1 VDPEAFEKRK
11 DGGPM
16 HVLMINGSPHK
27 KGCTYTALSEVAGQL
42 ESEGIQTNIFHIGSK
57 PIRPCIGCGGC
68 FESGYCVYKTDA
80 VNTCIDLAREADG
93 IVVGSP
99 VYFAGPNGALCCFLD
114 RMFFAKGDRYAYK
127 PAAAIVCLRRGGASA
142 SFDRLNKYFTIS
154 NMPVVSS
161 QYWNAVHGMTPDELR
176 QDLEGMQVM
185 RTLGRNMAWLLKCI
199 EAAKATVPY
208 PEPEPRLHTNFV
220 R

>member
-1 VDPEAFEKRK
+1 
-11 DGGPM
+11 M
-16 HVLMINGSPHK
+16 HVLMINGSTRE

-42 ESEGIQTNIFHIGSK
+42 EEQRIGTNILHIGAEPVK
-57 PIRPCIGCGGC
+57 PCIGCGGC
-68 FESGYCVYKTDA
+68 FESGYCVFKADG
-80 VNTCIDLAREADG
+80 VNACIDLAREADG

-99 VYFAGPNGALCCFLD
+99 VYFAGPNGNLCSFLD

-127 PAAAIVCLRRGGASA
+127 PAAAVVCCRRGGASA
-142 SFDRLNKYFTIS
+142 TFDRLNKYFTIS

-161 QYWNAVHGMTPDELR
+161 QYWNAAHGLTPEQMR
-176 QDLEGMQVM
+176 QDLEGMQIM

-199 EAAKATVPY
+199 EAARGTVPY
-208 PEPEPRLHTNFV
+208 PESEARQMTNFI